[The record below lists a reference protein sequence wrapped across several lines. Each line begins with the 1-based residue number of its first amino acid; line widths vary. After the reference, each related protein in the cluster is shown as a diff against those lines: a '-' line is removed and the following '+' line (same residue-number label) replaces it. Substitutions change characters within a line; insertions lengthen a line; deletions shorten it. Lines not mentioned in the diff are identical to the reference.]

1 MGKCLGHEQGA
12 NRDTTVLDSLDI
24 EDKRDEGDPVSD
36 RGDTS
41 AQPEPSELAITK
53 EDLSRGRGYATASSA
68 TSSALSM
75 MANPSASSLSLMHKG
90 GFVMIVFQRTNV

>member
-12 NRDTTVLDSLDI
+12 NCETTMLDPLDI
-24 EDKRDEGDPVSD
+24 EDKRNEGDPVSD

-41 AQPEPSELAITK
+41 AQPEPSELPIAK
-53 EDLSRGRGYATASSA
+53 KDVSWGRGYATASSA
-68 TSSALSM
+68 MSSALSM
-75 MANPSASSLSLMHKG
+75 MAKPSASSLSLMHKG